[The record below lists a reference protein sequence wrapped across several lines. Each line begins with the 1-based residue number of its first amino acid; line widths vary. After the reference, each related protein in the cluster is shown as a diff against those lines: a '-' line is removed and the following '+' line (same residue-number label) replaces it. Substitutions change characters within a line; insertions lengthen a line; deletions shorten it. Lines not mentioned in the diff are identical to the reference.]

1 MTQKMNK
8 IIVILFLITIHQI
21 SAQSDYFQQQVNTTI
36 NVTLDDSIHVLNGNE
51 SIVYINNSNQK
62 LDSILIHLWPNAY
75 KNVDTDLAKQKL
87 EEGDTELK
95 YAYSHERGYIDSL
108 DFYVDNEKTE
118 WNYFNNKIDIA
129 VIYLKESLKPKD
141 SITIETPFRVKI
153 PSGKFSRL
161 GHVGQSYQITQ
172 WFPKPAVYDKDGWH
186 PMSYLDQ
193 GEFYSEFGNYDV
205 SITVPENYILM
216 ATGNLQNKDEITFLN
231 EKAIETQQLIE
242 DNKLPVRNKY
252 GRRDLSF
259 PKSSKHIKTLRFTQK
274 NIHDFAWFTD
284 KRYHVL
290 KGNVILPKSNKNVTT
305 WALFTNNEAELWK
318 ESIEYLNDATLY
330 FSEWVGEYPYDHVT
344 AVDGTISA
352 GGGMEYPNI
361 TVIGTSGN
369 SKGLETVIIHEVGH
383 NWYYGILGNNERD
396 NAWMDEGLN
405 TYIEIRYMQE
415 KYPNGYKR
423 KKDSSKNETRG
434 ITINI
439 PLEEK
444 QMQSIGYQF
453 NASRNLDQ
461 PLQMGSQNFTSFNY
475 AGMIYSKTGL
485 GFHYLKAYLG
495 EELFDSAMNEYFDKW
510 KFKHPSPSDIQETF
524 EKRSKKDLTWFFDGF
539 IKTCQKTDYSIK
551 KVKHINDKQY
561 LIKIKNHTGFASP
574 IPVQGI
580 NINENSTLI
589 LKERWLDGFKKDTS
603 IIYNISSKP
612 SHFSIDHELITTDF
626 NYYHHLSK
634 SDGPFKF
641 KKPVKIKFIPFDITN
656 NEVNHIYWAPLLAW
670 NVYDRIMPG
679 LALYNKG
686 IKTKKTE
693 WLVSPF
699 YSFKNNSINGF
710 GEINHYKNSNSFIK
724 RIEFGYKIK
733 SFSSRFENL
742 PEYNNR
748 WIKNEL
754 YTEIRFKSKNLRSSP
769 FQNILLRAIQT
780 VEESHII
787 LPFLIHPP
795 KIEKQKQTTYYGQ
808 LKYKLESKQI
818 LKPKSLSIN
827 YTYGFNKTNV
837 LSSLQLTAQFRK
849 NYNFDNDGFEARI
862 FAGYNFVNKGKN
874 LLYNF
879 NLKGQGSYGNDSTA
893 INTDY
898 LYDYN
903 FLGRN
908 KYSPHFLGQ
917 QMTNTYGAFKINTN
931 NNAGNILIASNF
943 KLELPKIPIGL
954 FCDIASFD
962 ERKGNSPDIPNF
974 IILYNSG
981 IYFNITAQNKEILG
995 IYLPIKYSDKISN
1008 ELGEVK
1014 LIQKITFVLNINE
1027 LNPFRI
1033 KKNIRP

>member
-1 MTQKMNK
+1 MNK
-8 IIVILFLITIHQI
+8 IIALLFIITIHQI

-36 NVTLDDSIHVLNGNE
+36 SVILDDSTHVLNGNE
-51 SIVYINNSNQK
+51 TMIYINNSNQK

-75 KNVDTDLAKQKL
+75 KNVDTELAKQKL
-87 EEGDTELK
+87 EDGDTDLK
-95 YAYSHERGYIDSL
+95 YAYFHERGYIDSL

-141 SITIETPFRVKI
+141 SISIETPFRVKI

-205 SITVPENYILM
+205 SITVPENYVLM
-216 ATGNLQNKDEITFLN
+216 ATGNLQNSNEITFLN
-231 EKAIETQQLIE
+231 KKAIETQQLIE
-242 DNKLPVRNKY
+242 DNKLPIRNKY

-259 PKSSKHIKTLRFTQK
+259 PKSSKKTKTLRFTQK

-290 KGNVILPKSNKNVTT
+290 KGNVVLPKSNKNVTT
-305 WALFTNNEAELWK
+305 WALFTNNEAELWR

-330 FSEWVGEYPYDHVT
+330 FSKWVGEYPYEHVT

-361 TVIGTSGN
+361 TVIGASGN

-415 KYPNGYKR
+415 KYPYGYKR
-423 KKDSSKNETRG
+423 KTDSSKNKKRG

-510 KFKHPSPSDIQETF
+510 KFKHPNPYDIQETF
-524 EKRSKKDLTWFFDGF
+524 EKRSEKDLTWFFDGF
-539 IKTCQKTDYSIK
+539 IKTCQKTDYYIK

-574 IPVQGI
+574 IPIQGI
-580 NINENSTLI
+580 NINEDTIVI
-589 LKERWLDGFKKDTS
+589 LKEHWLDGFKKDTS
-603 IIYNISSKP
+603 IIYDINSKP
-612 SHFSIDHELITTDF
+612 SHFALDHELITTDF

-634 SDGPFKF
+634 SDGIVQF
-641 KKPVKIKFIPFDITN
+641 KKPIKIKFIPFDITN

-670 NVYDRIMPG
+670 NAYDRIMPG
-679 LALYNKG
+679 IALYNKG

-699 YSFKNNSINGF
+699 YSFKNNSLNGF
-710 GEINHYKNSNSFIK
+710 GEINHNLNFDNFIK
-724 RIEFGYKIK
+724 RIEFGYKLK
-733 SFSSRFENL
+733 SFSSRFEPTISND
-742 PEYNNR
+742 R
-748 WIKNEL
+748 WIRQEIFSEL
-754 YTEIRFKSKNLRSSP
+754 SIKEKRIRYSP
-769 FQNILLRAIQT
+769 SQKILTRAIKIDDHYISGNSIFPP
-780 VEESHII
+780 ESMR
-787 LPFLIHPP
+787 
-795 KIEKQKQTTYYGQ
+795 QSAYYGQ
-808 LKYKLESKQI
+808 IQYSIKNKQI
-818 LKPKSLSIN
+818 LKPRSLTFK
-827 YTYGFNKTNV
+827 YTHGLDGNLQNT
-837 LSSLQLTAQFRK
+837 LISSFELTGHHRL
-849 NYNFDNDGFEARI
+849 NYNANLDALKIRI
-862 FAGYNFVNKGKN
+862 FAGYNFKTLSSRYN
-874 LLYNF
+874 LFLR
-879 NLKGQGSYGNDSTA
+879 GQDGYY
-893 INTDY
+893 DY
-898 LYDYN
+898 LYERSY
-903 FLGRN
+903 LGRN
-908 KYSPHFLGQ
+908 LNYPLTLAQ
-917 QMTNTYGAFKINTN
+917 QSSNSHGSFKINT
-931 NNAGNILIASNF
+931 GMGGSDSWLIATNLSC
-943 KLELPKIPIGL
+943 KLPKVPISLFTDFGAYPSINYNANTLQSVLETQFLYNIGL
-954 FCDIASFD
+954 SFNV
-962 ERKGNSPDIPNF
+962 EIE
-974 IILYNSG
+974 
-981 IYFNITAQNKEILG
+981 NKTILG
-995 IYLPIKYSDKISN
+995 IYLPLIFSN
-1008 ELGEVK
+1008 EIEKSFVPGSNKRIEDLS
-1014 LIQKITFVLNINE
+1014 LFQKITFVFNINE
-1027 LNPFRI
+1027 LNPFKI